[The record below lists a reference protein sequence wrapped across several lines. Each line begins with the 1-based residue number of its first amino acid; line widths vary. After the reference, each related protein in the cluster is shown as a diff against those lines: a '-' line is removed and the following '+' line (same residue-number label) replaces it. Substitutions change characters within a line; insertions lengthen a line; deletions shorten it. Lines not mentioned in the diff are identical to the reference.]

1 MRIAAAVPLAA
12 AAAAAAPAGWHGS
25 LADGLVAAKRS
36 GKPLLVVTAW
46 SDRQ

>member
-1 MRIAAAVPLAA
+1 MRIAAAVVLAA
-12 AAAAAAPAGWHGS
+12 AAAAAAPAGWHGN
-25 LADGLVAAKRS
+25 LADGQAAAKRS